1 MADATSAAISPTVSN
16 NAGYT
21 PATSNGQNAY
31 DIQRQQIQSQS
42 EQQRLAAQNALKRRL
57 AAQGISDSGVNV
69 ASQNTIDTTAAQNEG
84 AALSNVDTQQLQAA
98 QAAQTAAQQF
108 GYQTALQG
116 QSIAG
121 TQSAIMTQGG
131 VQSGLLGTQYGLMG
145 GLAAQQAG
153 VRAVAG
159 TLPTGQP

>member
-98 QAAQTAAQQF
+98 QADCQLQRQQ
-108 GYQTALQG
+108 QE
-116 QSIAG
+116 SVD
-121 TQSAIMTQGG
+121 TQ
-131 VQSGLLGTQYGLMG
+131 V
-145 GLAAQQAG
+145 
-153 VRAVAG
+153 V
-159 TLPTGQP
+159 